1 MVAAVITVRRRSM
14 SIATTRRDANGADLD
29 PMVRDAIIAL
39 LGSIAMVPALTN
51 AFGAAQPPMALAA
64 TTAPPANTRSEI
76 EV

>member
-29 PMVRDAIIAL
+29 PMVRDAIIVL

-51 AFGAAQPPMALAA
+51 AFGAARP
-64 TTAPPANTRSEI
+64 
-76 EV
+76 